1 VEASVAP
8 AGDAPALE
16 TEVAVRV
23 EAVRRSLQPVGAGF
37 APYAWTPTPADV
49 AARHGLR
56 PESVLRYDQ
65 NTPPLPGVPQ
75 VSLAESFARLNEYPD
90 GTYRE
95 LRDAAAAYTGLT
107 PEHVVV
113 GAGAD
118 ELIILMA
125 QVFLGPG
132 RSASIAEPT
141 YAMYRIVTQLRDA
154 AILGAEAEDEADLVW
169 RCNPNNPTGEA
180 VEPEVLVELARRR
193 PDALVVVDEAY
204 IEFGGRTVAQWVDE
218 LPNLIALRTLSKAF
232 GFASLRVGFALAH
245 PATAALLDAR
255 RAPASI
261 SGPAARIA
269 AAALRDPRFDPGPE
283 LEERERVRRALLDAG
298 YDAPPTETNFVFV
311 RSEEPL
317 ADLLERQGLVVRDVP
332 GGIRITL
339 RRPTENDV
347 LLRALGATPGP
358 APGRAATVVRTTTET
373 ALCLTLDLDGRGFA
387 RVATGIGFLD
397 HLLSLLAFH
406 AGFDLD
412 LAAGGDLDVDEH
424 HTVED
429 VLAALGTA
437 VDQALAGRDGVSR
450 YGAATVPMD
459 EARATAA
466 VDLVRRPHAEIT
478 LELSGPRVGGLA
490 LTLLPHALERFAI
503 EARCTV
509 HVESAGQDDHHVAEA
524 AFKALGRALGE
535 ACAPRGAGIRS
546 TKGEA

>member
-1 VEASVAP
+1 
-8 AGDAPALE
+8 
-16 TEVAVRV
+16 
-23 EAVRRSLQPVGAGF
+23 
-37 APYAWTPTPADV
+37 
-49 AARHGLR
+49 
-56 PESVLRYDQ
+56 
-65 NTPPLPGVPQ
+65 
-75 VSLAESFARLNEYPD
+75 
-90 GTYRE
+90 
-95 LRDAAAAYTGLT
+95 
-107 PEHVVV
+107 
-113 GAGAD
+113 
-118 ELIILMA
+118 
-125 QVFLGPG
+125 
-132 RSASIAEPT
+132 
-141 YAMYRIVTQLRDA
+141 
-154 AILGAEAEDEADLVW
+154 
-169 RCNPNNPTGEA
+169 
-180 VEPEVLVELARRR
+180 
-193 PDALVVVDEAY
+193 
-204 IEFGGRTVAQWVDE
+204 
-218 LPNLIALRTLSKAF
+218 
-232 GFASLRVGFALAH
+232 
-245 PATAALLDAR
+245 
-255 RAPASI
+255 
-261 SGPAARIA
+261 
-269 AAALRDPRFDPGPE
+269 
-283 LEERERVRRALLDAG
+283 
-298 YDAPPTETNFVFV
+298 
-311 RSEEPL
+311 
-317 ADLLERQGLVVRDVP
+317 
-332 GGIRITL
+332 
-339 RRPTENDV
+339 
-347 LLRALGATPGP
+347 
-358 APGRAATVVRTTTET
+358 VRTTTET

>member
-1 VEASVAP
+1 VAT
-8 AGDAPALE
+8 GDLPGLE
-16 TEVAVRV
+16 TDVAVRV
-23 EAVRRSLQPVGAGF
+23 EAVRQNLQPVSAGF

-49 AARHGLR
+49 ASRHGMR
-56 PESVLRYDQ
+56 QESVLRYDQ

-75 VSLAESFARLNEYPD
+75 VPLAESLARLNEYPD

-95 LRDAAAAYTGLT
+95 LREAAAAYTGLT
-107 PEHVVV
+107 PDHVVV

-154 AILGAEAEDEADLVW
+154 TILGGEGEDEADLVW

-204 IEFGGRTVAQWVDE
+204 IEFGGRTVAPWVDE

-298 YDAPPTETNFVFV
+298 FDAPPTETNFVFV

-332 GGIRITL
+332 GGIRVTL

-358 APGRAATVVRTTTET
+358 TPGRAATVVRTTTET
-373 ALCLTLDLDGRGFA
+373 ALCLTLDLDGRGYA
-387 RVATGIGFLD
+387 RVATGVGFLD

-437 VDQALAGRDGVSR
+437 LDQALAGRQGVSR

-466 VDLVRRPHAEIT
+466 VDLVRRPHAEVDLGFI
-478 LELSGPRVGGLA
+478 GPRVGGLA
-490 LTLLPHALERFAI
+490 LTLLPHALERFVI

-509 HVESAGQDDHHVAEA
+509 HVEAAGQDDHHVAEA

-535 ACAPRGAGIRS
+535 ACAPQGGGIRS